1 MKCIDVASEFFETL
15 AAGDSVARAA
25 EVMAESGVGFL
36 PICDADQ
43 KVLGVVTDRDLV
55 IAGMAKGLDPKAT
68 PVTQIM
74 STPAITCLA
83 EADLR
88 VVEDLMAE
96 ERKARIVLIE
106 PDGRLAGVVSIAD
119 IIEKAPKR
127 QALRTLKAVLWREA
141 LGPRAGAPRGQPLLQ
156 DEPLPAR
163 PPEED
168 LPHSSGSTVFAGGHH
183 DPGMTEFP

>member
-1 MKCIDVASEFFETL
+1 MKCVDVASEYYETL
-15 AAGDSVARAA
+15 SEGDSLARAA

-36 PICDADQ
+36 PICDAER

-55 IAGMAKGLDPKAT
+55 IAGMAKGMDPTTTPAT
-68 PVTQIM
+68 RIM
-74 STPAITCLA
+74 SAPAITCLA

-88 VVEDLMAE
+88 VAEDLMSE

-106 PDGRLAGVVSIAD
+106 EDGRLAGVVSIAD
-119 IIEKAPKR
+119 IIEKAPRR

-141 LGPRAGAPRGQPLLQ
+141 LGPRAGAPRGQPMLQ
-156 DEPLPAR
+156 DEPE
-163 PPEED
+163 PPRVRDAD
-168 LPHSSGSTVFAGGHH
+168 LPHTDPATFHGGQH

>member
-1 MKCIDVASEFFETL
+1 MKCIDVASEYFETL
-15 AAGDSVARAA
+15 SAGDSVARAA

-55 IAGMAKGLDPKAT
+55 VAGMAKGLDPAAT
-68 PVTQIM
+68 PITQIM

-83 EADLR
+83 AGDLR
-88 VVEDLMAE
+88 VAEDLMAE

-106 PDGRLAGVVSIAD
+106 ADGRMAGIVSIAD

-156 DEPLPAR
+156 DEPLAPRPA
-163 PPEED
+163 EED
-168 LPHSSGSTVFAGGHH
+168 LPHSSSTAFVGGHH
-183 DPGMTEFP
+183 DRGMTEFP